1 MKPKL
6 WTRDF
11 TIITTGTF
19 VSMLGNAMAGIALSL
34 LVLDYTG
41 STLMFSIF
49 LVLNN
54 LPKIVMPL
62 VAGPFLDRFS
72 RKKMVVML
80 DYLSGGMYYLL
91 FMLLTFNSVGLGV
104 LLFATTM
111 FGTLDS
117 VYNVAY
123 DSLYPNLVA
132 KENYSKAYSVAS
144 MLYPL
149 AAIAAPLGTFL
160 YNAVGIAPILLVN
173 AASFFAAAFAESFI
187 THNEAHALTAKIPY
201 NRKRYARD
209 FREGVNYIKS
219 HKGLLLITIYMCLN
233 MVCDSTQTT
242 LVLPYFKSTAGLS
255 EFLFSMIT
263 LCGVFGRLIGGGL
276 HYKYKYPAKWKFA
289 IACMVYIATCVMDG
303 AMLFV
308 PLAVMFT
315 FQFVSGLMAVTS
327 YNIRISAI
335 QSSLPDG
342 YRARLNG
349 VFSMVFA
356 AGAIIGQL
364 LSGALAELIP
374 LRAVVIIFSAAN
386 ILFVFAIVMRGAK
399 YIKPIYNREI

>member
-11 TIITTGTF
+11 TIITAGTF
-19 VSMLGNAMAGIALSL
+19 VSMLGNAMAGITLSL
-34 LVLDYTG
+34 MVLDYTG

-62 VAGPFLDRFS
+62 IAGPFLDRFS
-72 RKKMVVML
+72 RKKTVVAL
-80 DYLSGGMYYLL
+80 DYLSGAMYYVM

-104 LLFATTM
+104 VLFATTM
-111 FGTLDS
+111 FGMLDS
-117 VYNVAY
+117 VNNVAY

-149 AAIAAPLGTFL
+149 AAVAAPLGTFL

-173 AASFFAAAFAESFI
+173 AACFFAAAFAESFI
-187 THNEAHALTAKIPY
+187 AYSAPRAAAKIAY

-209 FREGVNYIKS
+209 FRAGVDYIKS
-219 HKGLLLITIYMCLN
+219 HKGLLLIMVYICLN
-233 MVCDSTQTT
+233 LVCDSTQTT
-242 LVLPYFKSTAGLS
+242 LVLPYFKNTAGLS

-263 LCGVFGRLIGGGL
+263 LCGVLGRLLGGGL
-276 HYKYKYPAKWKFA
+276 HYKYKYPAKWKFL
-289 IACMVYIATCVMDG
+289 IACVVYIATCAMDG

-308 PLAVMFT
+308 PLAVMFA
-315 FQFVSGLMAVTS
+315 FQFISGIMGVTS

-356 AGAIIGQL
+356 AGSIAGQL
-364 LSGALAELIP
+364 LSGAVAELIP
-374 LRAVVIIFSAAN
+374 LRAVVVIFSAAN
-386 ILFVFAIVMRGAK
+386 ILLVFAVVVRGAK
-399 YIKPIYNREI
+399 YIKPIFNREI